1 MARTTRIGFAQS
13 IESKVTSK
21 NSTAAGT
28 STLIREAIRA
38 RTSDARWKRVSKLHE
53 LGSKEV
59 FAAASRLLSSRRPV
73 EREVGANVLGQLGFN
88 DSYPFKAAS
97 VPKLRRLIRQDENS
111 DVAAAA
117 LRALGSLG
125 AWQALVRV
133 GKMAEHPD
141 ARVRLALA
149 QALATPDDPC
159 PQEVIDLLVRLTGD
173 RNGDVRDWACFALGT
188 QCSADSTAIRE
199 ALADRIQDRHRD
211 CREEAILGL
220 ARRRDPRVVGPLLG
234 ALTSQSV
241 GRLSVA
247 AAAYMGDVKVLP
259 PLRALAAWWQADTAL
274 LETAIARCDPGSR
287 HAHEMERERSLTR
300 FRRMFITAVAE
311 TEPAVT
317 IRSVQLPEDPEDY
330 FLHDTLEI
338 EWKSAAGEGSSC
350 WHWPGLMERASGRV
364 GMAARLAAKDLLGP
378 GRGGRL
384 GTVHQ
389 ASK

>member
-1 MARTTRIGFAQS
+1 MTT
-13 IESKVTSK
+13 K
-21 NSTAAGT
+21 NSTAAST
-28 STLIREAIRA
+28 SALIREAIQA

-59 FAAASRLLSSRRPV
+59 FAAASRLLSSRRLV
-73 EREVGANVLGQLGFN
+73 EREVGADVLGQLGFN

-97 VPKLRRLIRQDENS
+97 IPKLRRLIREDEDP

-117 LRALGSLG
+117 LHALGWLG
-125 AWQALVRV
+125 AWQALVRT
-133 GKMAEHPD
+133 GKIADHPD

-159 PQEVIDLLVRLTGD
+159 PQEVIDLLVRLTRD

-188 QCSADSTAIRE
+188 QCSADSTAIRD

-220 ARRRDPRVVGPLLG
+220 ARRRDPRAVGPLLG
-234 ALTSQSV
+234 ALTSKSV
-241 GRLSVA
+241 GRLSVE
-247 AAAYMGDVKVLP
+247 AAAYVGDVKVLA
-259 PLRALAAWWQADTAL
+259 PLRALTAWWQADTAL
-274 LETAIARCDPGSR
+274 LETAIARCDPESR
-287 HAHEMERERSLTR
+287 HAHEIERARSLRR
-300 FRRMFITAVAE
+300 FRRMFIATVAE
-311 TEPAVT
+311 IEPAVS
-317 IRSVQLPEDPEDY
+317 IREVQLPEDPNDY

-338 EWKSAAGEGSSC
+338 AWKSAAGEESSC

-364 GMAARLAAKDLLGP
+364 GMAARLAAKDLFGLGH
-378 GRGGRL
+378 GGRL